1 MARRFTM
8 ADFDPHPLLTTDTVA
23 VWDVACAGTSR
34 HKSAEERV
42 TATHL
47 VFPYRPVYVQ
57 HVGRA
62 EALAY
67 IPLPGV
73 TALVVEIGRWPV
85 LFALVTIA
93 LAVLYKYGSSRTE
106 PRWRWITWGS
116 VSAAIVWL
124 AASALFSWYVA
135 SFGSYNKTYGSL
147 GAVIGFMTWIWISII
162 VALVG
167 AKLNA
172 EMEHQTVRDSTAG
185 QPKPIGKRGA
195 RMADTVG
202 EAQA

>member
-1 MARRFTM
+1 MGDRIERSF
-8 ADFDPHPLLTTDTVA
+8 ADRQKKSAAFSSSMPSRYSSRLGIVAIILLTLGAIVA
-23 VWDVACAGTSR
+23 I
-34 HKSAEERV
+34 
-42 TATHL
+42 
-47 VFPYRPVYVQ
+47 PV
-57 HVGRA
+57 
-62 EALAY
+62 ALAY
-67 IPLPGV
+67 IPLPEV
-73 TALVVEIGRWPV
+73 TTLIVKIGRWPL
-85 LFALVTIA
+85 LFVVVTIA
-93 LAVLYKYGSSRTE
+93 LAVLYKYGPSRSE
-106 PRWRWITWGS
+106 PRWHWITWGS
-116 VSAAIVWL
+116 VSAAVVWL

-162 VALVG
+162 VVLVG

-185 QPKPIGKRGA
+185 QPKPIGTRGA